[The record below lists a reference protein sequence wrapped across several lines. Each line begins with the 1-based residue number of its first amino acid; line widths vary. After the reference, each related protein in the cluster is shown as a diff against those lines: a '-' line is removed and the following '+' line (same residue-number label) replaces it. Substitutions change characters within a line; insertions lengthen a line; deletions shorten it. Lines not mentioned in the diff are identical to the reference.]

1 MTEDI
6 MNFDLPVLD
15 HSIIK
20 VIGVGGGGSNAVNH
34 MFQQGIKDVDFII
47 CNTDAQA
54 LKESPIPTKV
64 QLGSSLTQGLG
75 AGNKPERGREAA
87 VESIDRIRE
96 ILSQGTK
103 MAFITVGMGGGTGTG
118 AAPIVAEA
126 AKEMG
131 ILTVGIVTIPFKF
144 EGKRRIHQAIDGI
157 NNLKKHVDSLL
168 VINNE
173 RLRDIHGNLELSEAF
188 GFADNILTVA
198 AKGIAEIIT
207 VHGHMNV
214 DFADVNTVM
223 SDSGVALMGTGRSE
237 GDSRALTAIK
247 QALESPLLSNN
258 NIRGA
263 KNILLNVTS
272 GDMEITMDEIG
283 EISDYVQDVAG
294 NNADIILGTGADMQL
309 GDHISVTIIATGFN
323 ENSIPELIAHKS
335 EAAPV
340 SRPEKTIDLDLNTK
354 IDTQINKDPKEE
366 AIKTIYGDNDTIEI
380 NLDLDSNDAV
390 TRLDNRDLT
399 DSENS
404 GKIDDMYDQPAY
416 LRKKRRE

>member
-1 MTEDI
+1 MTDDI
-6 MNFDLPVLD
+6 MNFDLPVVK

-34 MFQQGIKDVDFII
+34 MYSQGIKDVDFVI

-54 LKESPIPTKV
+54 LEKSPIPTKI
-64 QLGSSLTQGLG
+64 QLGKSLTEGLG
-75 AGNKPERGREAA
+75 AGNKPERGKDAA
-87 VESIDRIRE
+87 VESIDEIRDV
-96 ILSQGTK
+96 LSQGTK

-126 AKEMG
+126 AKELE

-144 EGKRRIHQAIDGI
+144 EGKRRIQQAIEGI
-157 NNLKKHVDSLL
+157 NNLKQHVDSLL

-188 GFADNILTVA
+188 GYADNILTVA

-223 SDSGVALMGTGRSE
+223 SNSGVALMGTGKAE
-237 GDSRALTAIK
+237 GEARAVAAVK

-272 GDMEITMDEIG
+272 GNQEITMDEIG
-283 EISDYVQDVAG
+283 EISDYVQDISG
-294 NNADIILGTGADMQL
+294 NNADIILGTGNDEHL
-309 GDHISVTIIATGFN
+309 EESISVTVIATGFN
-323 ENSIPELIAHKS
+323 ENTISELVAHKGNQ
-335 EAAPV
+335 APKATT
-340 SRPEKTIDLDLNTK
+340 EKVIDLDSSNRLEPTK
-354 IDTQINKDPKEE
+354 SPEDEVIES
-366 AIKTIYGDNDTIEI
+366 IYGEDKTLEI
-380 NLDLDSNDAV
+380 SLELADEDLDTDENI
-390 TRLDNRDLT
+390 LDLT
-399 DSENS
+399 DQTKSDT
-404 GKIDDMYDQPAY
+404 IDKMHDIPAY
-416 LRKKRRE
+416 LRKKKRE

>member
-1 MTEDI
+1 MTDDI
-6 MNFDLPVLD
+6 MNFDIPILE

-34 MFQQGIKDVDFII
+34 MYRQGIKDVDFVI

-54 LKESPIPTKV
+54 LEKSPIPTKI
-64 QLGSSLTQGLG
+64 QLGKSLTQGLG
-75 AGNKPERGREAA
+75 AGNVPDKGKEAA
-87 VESIDRIRE
+87 VESIDDIRN
-96 ILSQGTK
+96 LLGQGTK

-144 EGKRRIHQAIDGI
+144 EGKRRIYQAVEGI
-157 NNLKKHVDSLL
+157 KQLRKHVDSLL

-173 RLRDIHGNLELSEAF
+173 RLRDIYGNLKLSEAF
-188 GFADNILTVA
+188 GYADNILTVA

-223 SDSGVALMGTGRSE
+223 SNSGVALMGTGLSE
-237 GDSRALTAIK
+237 GEGRAVAAIK

-263 KNILLNVTS
+263 KNILLNITS
-272 GDMEITMDEIG
+272 GNTEITMDEIG

-294 NNADIILGTGADMQL
+294 NNADIILGTGSDDNLDQQ
-309 GDHISVTIIATGFN
+309 ISVTIIATGFN
-323 ENSIPELIAHKS
+323 ENSIPELVAKKPDEDASDRKVI
-335 EAAPV
+335 EL
-340 SRPEKTIDLDLNTK
+340 DLDKKPMEQKQTVNAE
-354 IDTQINKDPKEE
+354 DA
-366 AIKTIYGDNDTIEI
+366 AIKSIYGDNKAKEVKIEFFDNSDDKKPAKEI
-380 NLDLDSNDAV
+380 DLSDSG
-390 TRLDNRDLT
+390 T
-399 DSENS
+399 
-404 GKIDDMYDQPAY
+404 IDDMHNIPAY
-416 LRKKRRE
+416 KRFKKE

>member
-1 MTEDI
+1 MTDDI
-6 MNFDLPVLD
+6 MNFDLPVVK

-34 MFQQGIKDVDFII
+34 MYQQGIKDVDFVI

-54 LKESPIPTKV
+54 LEESPIPTKI
-64 QLGSSLTQGLG
+64 QLGKSLTEGLG
-75 AGNKPERGREAA
+75 AGNKPERGKDSA
-87 VESIDRIRE
+87 VESIDDIRE
-96 ILSQGTK
+96 ILGQGTK

-126 AKEMG
+126 AKEMD

-144 EGKRRIHQAIDGI
+144 EGKRRIQQAMDGI

-173 RLRDIHGNLELSEAF
+173 RLRDIYGNLELSEAF
-188 GFADNILTVA
+188 GYADNILTVA

-223 SDSGVALMGTGRSE
+223 SDSGVALMGTGKAE
-237 GDSRALTAIK
+237 GENRAVSAVK

-272 GDMEITMDEIG
+272 GAQEITMDEIG

-294 NNADIILGTGADMQL
+294 NGADIILGTGNHEGLDQ
-309 GDHISVTIIATGFN
+309 DISVTVIATGFH
-323 ENSIPELIAHKS
+323 ENTILELVAHKNTEAPVSIPEK
-335 EAAPV
+335 
-340 SRPEKTIDLDLNTK
+340 KIDLDTENDK
-354 IDTQINKDPKEE
+354 PASINSEDE
-366 AIKTIYGDNDTIEI
+366 AIEAIYGENDVKEVS
-380 NLDLDSNDAV
+380 LDIDQDTETSSNQIM
-390 TRLDNRDLT
+390 DLT
-399 DSENS
+399 DQSKAED
-404 GKIDDMYDQPAY
+404 IDDMHNIPAY
-416 LRKKRRE
+416 LRNKNKS

>member
-1 MTEDI
+1 MTDDI
-6 MNFDLPVLD
+6 MNFDLPVVE

-34 MFQQGIKDVDFII
+34 MYKQGIKDVDFVI
-47 CNTDAQA
+47 CNTDSQA
-54 LKESPIPTKV
+54 LEQSAIPTKI
-64 QLGSSLTQGLG
+64 QLGKSLTQGLG

-87 VESIDRIRE
+87 IESIDDIRE
-96 ILSQGTK
+96 LLSQGTK

-118 AAPIVAEA
+118 ATPIVAEA
-126 AKEMG
+126 AKELG

-144 EGKRRIHQAIDGI
+144 EGKRRIHQAMEGI

-188 GFADNILTVA
+188 GYADNILTIA

-223 SDSGVALMGTGRSE
+223 SDSGVALMGTGLAE
-237 GDSRALTAIK
+237 GDNRSIAAIK

-272 GDMEITMDEIG
+272 GDKEITMDEIG
-283 EISDYVQDVAG
+283 KISDYVQEIAG
-294 NNADIILGTGADMQL
+294 HNADIILGTGTDANLDQQ
-309 GDHISVTIIATGFN
+309 ISVTIIATGFN
-323 ENSIPELIAHKS
+323 ENSIQEFVAHKNH
-335 EAAPV
+335 EAPEV
-340 SRPEKTIDLDLNTK
+340 IPEKILELDHDKN
-354 IDTQINKDPKEE
+354 ISVPKDPKEE
-366 AIKTIYGDNDTIEI
+366 AIKTIYGDNDTVEI
-380 NLDLDSNDAV
+380 TLEFSDEEETKPIQLDLSDQSHSETINDLHN
-390 TRLDNRDLT
+390 T
-399 DSENS
+399 
-404 GKIDDMYDQPAY
+404 PAY
-416 LRKKRRE
+416 LRHKNKS

>member
-1 MTEDI
+1 
-6 MNFDLPVLD
+6 
-15 HSIIK
+15 
-20 VIGVGGGGSNAVNH
+20 
-34 MFQQGIKDVDFII
+34 
-47 CNTDAQA
+47 
-54 LKESPIPTKV
+54 
-64 QLGSSLTQGLG
+64 
-75 AGNKPERGREAA
+75 
-87 VESIDRIRE
+87 
-96 ILSQGTK
+96 

-118 AAPIVAEA
+118 AAPIIAEA
-126 AKEMG
+126 AKELG

-144 EGKRRIHQAIDGI
+144 EGKRRIYQAIDGI

-188 GFADNILTVA
+188 GYADNILTVA

-223 SDSGVALMGTGRSE
+223 SDSGVALMGTGQAE
-237 GDSRALTAIK
+237 GENRAVSAIK

-272 GDMEITMDEIG
+272 GAREITMDEIG

-294 NNADIILGTGADMQL
+294 NNADIILGTGADSL
-309 GDHISVTIIATGFN
+309 LDEKISVTIIATGFN
-323 ENSIPELIAHKS
+323 ENSIPELIAHKNH
-335 EAAPV
+335 EAPV
-340 SRPEKTIDLDLNTK
+340 NTPEKEIDLDFSVSENK
-354 IDTQINKDPKEE
+354 PDEKDPTEE

-380 NLDLDSNDAV
+380 DLDIDKHQAA
-390 TRLDNRDLT
+390 THLDHRDLT
-399 DSENS
+399 DAEHAS
-404 GKIDDMYDQPAY
+404 KIDEMYDEPAY
-416 LRKKRRE
+416 LRKNKQK